1 MSDDLTNPGPED
13 GKLIS
18 LTEEHELD
26 YWSAELGL
34 TRDELRVAVGAA
46 GHSAKAVRDWLA
58 TQAGDCGE

>member
-26 YWSAELGL
+26 YWAGALGI
-34 TRDELRVAVGAA
+34 TREKLREAVAVV
-46 GHSAKAVRDWLA
+46 GHSAEKVREWLA
-58 TQAGDCGE
+58 EQIAEE